1 MSQGALLLDTN
12 VLVAILRGRTP
23 VVRERLGRARAA
35 GQSITVSALS
45 MFELWHGVARSDRP
59 AVSAQQVRE
68 LLDGGVDVIAFG
80 NDDAE
85 VAGALRLHLDRAGT
99 PIGPYDLLIAAQAV
113 RTGRTVITANVRE
126 FSRVP
131 DLTWENW
138 SAPEGD
144 AGQ

>member
-1 MSQGALLLDTN
+1 MRQAREEGRS
-12 VLVAILRGRTP
+12 VSVASITLFDLWYGIAKGERAEENA
-23 VVRERLGRARAA
+23 ERLH
-35 GQSITVSALS
+35 V
-45 MFELWHGVARSDRP
+45 
-59 AVSAQQVRE
+59 
-68 LLDGGVDVIAFG
+68 LLDGGVEILTFETE
-80 NDDAE
+80 DAE
-85 VAGALRLHLDRAGT
+85 RAGVLRAQLERAGT

-113 RTGRTVITANVRE
+113 RTGRTLITANVRE